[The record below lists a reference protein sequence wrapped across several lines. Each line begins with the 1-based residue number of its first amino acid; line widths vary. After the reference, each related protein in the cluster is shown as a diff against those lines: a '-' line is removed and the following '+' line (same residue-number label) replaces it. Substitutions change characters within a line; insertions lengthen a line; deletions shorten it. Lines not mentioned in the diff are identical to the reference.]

1 MSGNSSEEEKLE
13 KEIAIA
19 KVTKKSAV
27 RKLLKIYRE
36 AVKQKK
42 YVAALKALELSLRV
56 CGVYEPGLTLKGDPE
71 RPIHLMADAPPEPKS
86 IAEWEAQVL
95 EAQKQREKRKLTMQD
110 SESQEKEP
118 ANIAGRSLESESE
131 NRASE
136 NGKKDCSYYSSE
148 NEAGKHK
155 FTQKDDHSSKKS
167 LPACKNE

>member
-1 MSGNSSEEEKLE
+1 MSENSSEQKELE
-13 KEIAIA
+13 KEITIA

-36 AVKQKK
+36 ALKQKK

-71 RPIHLMADAPPEPKS
+71 RPIHLMADAPAEPKS

-95 EAQKQREKRKLTMQD
+95 EAQRQRERERLVMKD
-110 SESQEKEP
+110 DE
-118 ANIAGRSLESESE
+118 GLESESE

-148 NEAGKHK
+148 NEAERHK
-155 FTQKDDHSSKKS
+155 STQKNDHSPKKS
-167 LPACKNE
+167 LPAYKNE

>member
-95 EAQKQREKRKLTMQD
+95 EAQRQREKKRLAIQD
-110 SESQEKEP
+110 SGQEKEP
-118 ANIAGRSLESESE
+118 LEYEE
-131 NRASE
+131 
-136 NGKKDCSYYSSE
+136 KDCSYCSSE
-148 NEAGKHK
+148 NGGEKQK
-155 FTQKDDHSSKKS
+155 STQKDDHSPKKS
-167 LPACKNE
+167 LPAYKNE